1 MAHNSSISSP
11 DPYGN
16 GQDYITANASETL
29 SVYQVQANANRNRQQ
44 RIQELKT
51 IHLHDWQQSDLNHES
66 ERAYFTATYYLKKGN
81 RLLLLG
87 TCMQF
92 AMLILSL
99 SGSYISSFANMQDN
113 SKSILMS
120 VLNMST
126 AILSGVYTFFGFTK
140 KGQSFKEASTVL
152 FTKVEKVK
160 LAISTLKSDREYEE
174 LKANLIETLIKYDT
188 ETIREKIN
196 GKHYIPVYREE
207 LEEGLVRKIHRDK
220 DNSIKMII
228 KDSKSD
234 NTIQSSEV
242 AVVQYISNSNSS
254 SDENSSTE
262 EKKLEELGK
271 YQS

>member
-1 MAHNSSISSP
+1 MNHNSSISSP
-11 DPYGN
+11 DPYAI
-16 GQDYITANASETL
+16 GQEYITSNATETL
-29 SVYQVQANANRNRQQ
+29 SVYQVQSNMNKNNRQQ
-44 RIQELKT
+44 RIQELKS

-66 ERAYFTATYYLKKGN
+66 ERVYFTATYYLKKGN

-99 SGSYISSFANMQDN
+99 SGSYISSFANMHDS

-160 LAISTLKSDREYEE
+160 LAISTFKSDREYEE
-174 LKANLIETLIKYDT
+174 LKANLIETLIKYDS
-188 ETIREKIN
+188 ETIREKMN
-196 GKHYIPVYREE
+196 NKYYIPVYREE
-207 LEEGLVRKIHRDK
+207 LEEGLVRKIVRDS
-220 DNSIKMII
+220 NNNIKMII
-228 KDSKSD
+228 KDNKND
-234 NTIQSSEV
+234 NTVQGEEVIREYIYKKDGLNESE
-242 AVVQYISNSNSS
+242 S
-254 SDENSSTE
+254 ENNID
-262 EKKLEELGK
+262 KKLEDL
-271 YQS
+271 

>member
-29 SVYQVQANANRNRQQ
+29 SVYQVQANANKNRQQ

-188 ETIREKIN
+188 ETIREKMN
-196 GKHYIPVYREE
+196 SKHYIPVYREE
-207 LEEGLVRKIHRDK
+207 LEEGLIRKLYRDK

-228 KDSKSD
+228 KDSRSD
-234 NTIQSSEV
+234 NTVQSSEV
-242 AVVQYISNSNSS
+242 VAQYVCNSNSIA
-254 SDENSSTE
+254 DENSNEE